1 MVYRVVLAGLLLVF
15 LAASAL
21 GAGEP
26 AGQLVC
32 SQHETVLLRADGQTR
47 KLGQGRQPA
56 LSAGARLAVWLEHG
70 DDPARAQI
78 TMIDLATGKT
88 SLLAKPGGY
97 LGSPRFAPTGDAV
110 LFTRR
115 AETGV
120 SELWTVPP
128 GGQPK
133 RLARAGGSYGDD
145 FFEPTYTPDG
155 HILYQDMTHLY
166 RLAPDGTVV
175 SRRPLTDFA
184 QGGQG
189 AFTSADRFTARPGSG
204 ALAFSRPVAGT
215 PLFRK
220 KVPDLSSAL
229 FLQDPQTGQITRITP
244 ETLTAFAPAWTPD
257 GSALVFTGYTDQQAA
272 AAWPFR
278 LWLVRPG
285 QAPVDLGPGEDPM
298 PPAGP

>member
-15 LAASAL
+15 LAASPL

-26 AGQLVC
+26 AGPLVY
-32 SQHETVLLRADGQTR
+32 SQRGAVLLRADGQTR
-47 KLGQGRQPA
+47 KLGQGGQPA
-56 LSAGARLAVWLEHG
+56 LAPGARQAIWLEHG

-78 TMIDLATGKT
+78 TLCDLATGKT

-97 LGSPRFAPTGDAV
+97 LGSPGFAPTGDEV

-115 AETGV
+115 TEAGA
-120 SELWTVPP
+120 SELWTVRP

-133 RLARAGGSYGDD
+133 RLAQTGGPYGDD
-145 FFEPTYTPDG
+145 FFEPSYAPDG

-175 SRRPLTDFA
+175 SRRPLADFA

-189 AFTSADRFTARPGSG
+189 AFTSADRFTARPGTN

-220 KVPDLSSAL
+220 KVPDLS
-229 FLQDPQTGQITRITP
+229 
-244 ETLTAFAPAWTPD
+244 
-257 GSALVFTGYTDQQAA
+257 
-272 AAWPFR
+272 
-278 LWLVRPG
+278 
-285 QAPVDLGPGEDPM
+285 
-298 PPAGP
+298 

>member
-1 MVYRVVLAGLLLVF
+1 MVYRVVLAGLLFVF
-15 LAASAL
+15 LAAAPL
-21 GAGEP
+21 RAGEP
-26 AGQLVC
+26 AGPLVYG
-32 SQHETVLLRADGQTR
+32 QHETVMFRADSQTR
-47 KLGQGRQPA
+47 KLGQGGQPA
-56 LSAGARLAVWLEHG
+56 LSPGARQAVWLEHG

-88 SLLAKPGGY
+88 RLLAKPGGY
-97 LGSPRFAPTGDAV
+97 LGSPRFAPTGDDV

-115 AETGV
+115 TEAGV
-120 SELWTVPP
+120 SELWIVRP

-133 RLARAGGSYGDD
+133 RLARAGGPYGDD
-145 FFEPTYTPDG
+145 FFEPTYAPDG

-175 SRRPLTDFA
+175 SRRPLADFA

-189 AFTSADRFTARPGSG
+189 AFTSADRFTARPGTD

-229 FLQDPQTGQITRITP
+229 FLQDPKNGQITRITP
-244 ETLTAFAPAWTPD
+244 EGFTAFAPAWTPD
-257 GSALVFTGYTDQQAA
+257 GSALVFTGYTDQQAGG
-272 AAWPFR
+272 AWPFR
-278 LWLVRPG
+278 LWLLRPG
-285 QAPVDLGPGEDPM
+285 QAPVDLGPGEAPM

>member
-1 MVYRVVLAGLLLVF
+1 MVHRIVLAGWLFVF
-15 LAASAL
+15 LAVSPL

-26 AGQLVC
+26 VPPLIYTQR
-32 SQHETVLLRADGQTR
+32 ETVLLRADGRTQ
-47 KLGQGRQPA
+47 KLGRGGQPA
-56 LSAGARLAVWLEHG
+56 LSPGARQAVWLEHG
-70 DDPARAQI
+70 DNPARAQI
-78 TMIDLATGKT
+78 TLYDLGAGRP

-97 LGSPRFAPTGDAV
+97 LGCPRFAPDGDAV

-115 AETGV
+115 TEAGV
-120 SELWTVPP
+120 SELWTVRP

-133 RLARAGGSYGDD
+133 RLAQAGGPFGDD
-145 FFEPTYTPDG
+145 FFEPTYAPDG
-155 HILYQDMTHLY
+155 HILYQDMAHLY

-175 SRRPLTDFA
+175 SRRPLADFA

-189 AFTSADRFTARPGSG
+189 AFTSADRFTARPGTG

-215 PLFRK
+215 ALFRK

-229 FLQDPQTGQITRITP
+229 FLQDPQTGRISQLTP
-244 ETLTAFAPAWTPD
+244 ERFTAFAPAWTPD
-257 GSALVFTGYTDQQAA
+257 GSALVFAGYTDQQAG

-285 QAPVDLGPGEDPM
+285 EAPVDLGPGEDPM

>member
-1 MVYRVVLAGLLLVF
+1 MVYRVVLAGLLFVF
-15 LAASAL
+15 LAASPL

-26 AGQLVC
+26 AGPLVY
-32 SQHETVLLRADGQTR
+32 SRRDAVLLRADGQTR
-47 KLGQGRQPA
+47 QIGQGRQPA
-56 LSAGARLAVWLEHG
+56 LSPGARQAVWLEHG

-78 TMIDLATGKT
+78 TLCDLATGNT

-97 LGSPRFAPTGDAV
+97 LGCPRFAPTGDEV

-115 AETGV
+115 TEAGM
-120 SELWTVPP
+120 SELWTVRP

-145 FFEPTYTPDG
+145 FFEPSYAPDG

-175 SRRPLTDFA
+175 SRRPLADFA

-189 AFTSADRFTARPGSG
+189 AFTSADRFTARPGTG

-229 FLQDPQTGQITRITP
+229 FLKDPQTGRISQLTP
-244 ETLTAFAPAWTPD
+244 EHFTAFAPAWTPD
-257 GSALVFTGYTDQQAA
+257 GSALVFTGYTDGQAA
-272 AAWPFR
+272 AVWPFR
-278 LWLVRPG
+278 LWLIRPG
-285 QAPVDLGPGEDPM
+285 EAPVDLGPGEDPM

>member
-1 MVYRVVLAGLLLVF
+1 MVYRVVLAGLLSVF

-26 AGQLVC
+26 VPPLVC
-32 SQHETVLLRADGQTR
+32 SQRETVLLRADGQTR

-56 LSAGARLAVWLEHG
+56 LSPGARRAVWLEHG

-97 LGSPRFAPTGDAV
+97 LGSPRFAPTGDDV

-115 AETGV
+115 AEAGV
-120 SELWTVPP
+120 SELWTVAP

-133 RLARAGGSYGDD
+133 RLARAGSAYGDD

-175 SRRPLTDFA
+175 SRRPLADFA

-229 FLQDPQTGQITRITP
+229 FFQDPQTGQITRITP

-257 GSALVFTGYTDQQAA
+257 GSALVFTGYTDQQAG

>member
-1 MVYRVVLAGLLLVF
+1 MVYRVVLAGLLFVF
-15 LAASAL
+15 LAAAPL

-26 AGQLVC
+26 VPPLIY
-32 SQHETVLLRADGQTR
+32 SQRDAVLLRIDGQTR

-56 LSAGARLAVWLEHG
+56 LSAGARQAVWLEHG

-78 TMIDLATGKT
+78 TVCDLATGKT

-97 LGSPRFAPTGDAV
+97 LGSPRFAPTGDDV

-115 AETGV
+115 TQDGA
-120 SELWTVPP
+120 SELWTVRP

-145 FFEPTYTPDG
+145 FFEPTYAPNG
-155 HILYQDMTHLY
+155 HILYQDMAHLY

-175 SRRPLTDFA
+175 SRRPLADFA

-189 AFTSADRFTARPGSG
+189 AFTSADRFVARPGSG
-204 ALAFSRPVAGT
+204 ALAFSKPVAGT
-215 PLFRK
+215 ALFRK

-229 FLQDPQTGQITRITP
+229 FLQDPQTGRITQLTP
-244 ETLTAFAPAWTPD
+244 ERFTAFAPAWTPD
-257 GSALVFTGYTDQQAA
+257 GSALVFAGYTDQQAG

-278 LWLVRPG
+278 LWLIRPG
-285 QAPVDLGPGEDPM
+285 EAPVDLGPGEDPM

>member
-1 MVYRVVLAGLLLVF
+1 MVYRVVLAGLLFVF
-15 LAASAL
+15 LAAAPL

-26 AGQLVC
+26 VPPLIY
-32 SQHETVLLRADGQTR
+32 SQRDAVLLRIDGQTR

-56 LSAGARLAVWLEHG
+56 LSPGARQAVWLEHG

-78 TMIDLATGKT
+78 TLSDLATGKT

-97 LGSPRFAPTGDAV
+97 LGSPRFAPDGDAV

-115 AETGV
+115 TEAGA
-120 SELWTVPP
+120 SELWTVRP

-133 RLARAGGSYGDD
+133 RLAQAGGPYGDD
-145 FFEPTYTPDG
+145 FFEPIYGPDG

-166 RLAPDGTVV
+166 RLAPDGVVV
-175 SRRPLTDFA
+175 SRRPLTDFSKER
-184 QGGQG
+184 QG
-189 AFTSADRFTARPGSG
+189 AFTSADRFVARPGTG

-215 PLFRK
+215 ALFRK

-229 FLQDPQTGQITRITP
+229 FLHDPQTGQVSQLTP
-244 ETLTAFAPAWTPD
+244 EAFTAFAPAWTPD
-257 GSALVFTGYTDQQAA
+257 GSALVFAGYTDKQAG

-278 LWLVRPG
+278 LWLIRPG
-285 QAPVDLGPGEDPM
+285 QDPVDLGPGEDPM